1 MQSTISGFIKALLF
15 ACCPLII
22 TACGKGICMQGAG
35 EVTTE
40 TRTIAPFTEIDL
52 YNRVNVILTQDTVN
66 SIQVEAGR
74 HLLSGI
80 ETTVNNN
87 VLTIADKN
95 TCNWVRDLDNRINVY
110 IHTNA
115 LQKINYYG
123 AGDVTCTNTLTAE
136 HFTVDSKD
144 GIGSFKLSLNTSF
157 TDVILRKN
165 NADITLTG
173 QSDSAY
179 VYCGDQ
185 GKADLRNLVCNYVWV
200 DHKGLYDTYVY
211 TKETLLA
218 NVLYK
223 GNVYYKGNPVQKQ
236 VQCTNSG
243 QVISLQ

>member
-1 MQSTISGFIKALLF
+1 MQTAISGFVKALFIVSFSLSI
-15 ACCPLII
+15 AG
-22 TACGKGICMQGAG
+22 CGKGVCLQGAG

-40 TRTIAPFTEIDL
+40 IRTLAPFTSIDL

-66 SIQVEAGR
+66 EVQVEAGR

-110 IHTNA
+110 IHTNN
-115 LQKINYYG
+115 LQQINYYG
-123 AGDVTCTNTLTAE
+123 SGDVTSSNTLTAE
-136 HFTVDSKD
+136 HFTVDSKE
-144 GIGSFKLSLNTSF
+144 GVGSIKLNINSAFIDL
-157 TDVILRKN
+157 VLRKN
-165 NADITLTG
+165 NADVTFTG
-173 QSDSAY
+173 NCDSAY

-211 TKETLLA
+211 AKHTLLA

-223 GNVYYKGNPVQKQ
+223 GNVYYKGNPVKTQ

-243 QVISLQ
+243 QVISLP